1 MPGAGLSIFPA
12 MQVDPTQR
20 GASEAGAAG
29 NAIEVRGLE
38 KAFGDVE
45 AVRGLDLVVRPGESL
60 GLLGPNGAGKTTTLR
75 ILSTLLKADAGRVSV
90 LGLDPARDGAALRK
104 LGLGE
109 HARALTEFWPRRGP
123 VWDGLALAGDAVV
136 LVEAKAHVTEFLTSP
151 SAATAPE
158 SVAQIACAL
167 RQVKADL
174 GADDRSDW
182 SRVFFQYANRL
193 AFLWWLRARGIDAH
207 CLFVSFLGD
216 TEMGGPEHAETW
228 EALFR
233 AADHALGLSPRH
245 PLRPYILH
253 VHPDLRELEKP

>member
-1 MPGAGLSIFPA
+1 MG
-12 MQVDPTQR
+12 
-20 GASEAGAAG
+20 
-29 NAIEVRGLE
+29 
-38 KAFGDVE
+38 K
-45 AVRGLDLVVRPGESL
+45 AVRGSQAALQWMVEATPESL
-60 GLLGPNGAGKTTTLR
+60 QPARLPPLHWVSPLR
-75 ILSTLLKADAGRVSV
+75 SEEYAEF
-90 LGLDPARDGAALRK
+90 RDGAALRK

-158 SVAQIACAL
+158 SVAQIARAL